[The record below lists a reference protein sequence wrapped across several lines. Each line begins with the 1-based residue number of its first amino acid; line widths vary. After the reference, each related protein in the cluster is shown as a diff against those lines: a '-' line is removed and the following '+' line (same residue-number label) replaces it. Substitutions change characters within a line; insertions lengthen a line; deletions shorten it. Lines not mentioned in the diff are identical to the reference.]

1 MSDWEK
7 NRENALKL
15 NSDVMQMLENI
26 HRDDVRQSLR
36 IKALEN
42 SKDFQYDDINLLS
55 KRIHILEKRFHEFE
69 RFTDSQLPVR
79 VEFLIRKKFS
89 DVPII
94 KKIYVKPTQSDF
106 LLVIVHNA
114 KTISDAIGYIRPR
127 LDEIEDEFPDLYFDP
142 WILRPNEIQEEQ
154 LRQSKLIYEYDDD

>member
-1 MSDWEK
+1 MSDWGK

-42 SKDFQYDDINLLS
+42 SKDFQYDDIGLLS

-69 RFTDSQLPVR
+69 RFTDSQLP
-79 VEFLIRKKFS
+79 
-89 DVPII
+89 
-94 KKIYVKPTQSDF
+94 
-106 LLVIVHNA
+106 
-114 KTISDAIGYIRPR
+114 G
-127 LDEIEDEFPDLYFDP
+127 
-142 WILRPNEIQEEQ
+142 
-154 LRQSKLIYEYDDD
+154 